1 MSEVYFD
8 ILPHTNGWV
17 CLVNGRQ
24 HSRYTSFH
32 LAESAGRR
40 FAATPGVG
48 RKVVLRRQDLSGQ
61 LRLIPDDEKRQ
72 EDPPEA

>member
-1 MSEVYFD
+1 MNEVYFD

-24 HSRYTSFH
+24 HARYTCFH

-40 FAATPGVG
+40 FAATPEEG

-61 LRLIPDDEKRQ
+61 LRLMPDEEMRQ
-72 EDPPEA
+72 EYPRRS